1 MFWATKLKM
10 LIKSNST
17 NNKIVKT
24 ELIYTEADSFEK
36 KMSGLLSLS
45 LKKKKFEN
53 ISPDAPRDESP
64 SQPVTTKLIN
74 DALKK

>member
-36 KMSGLLSLS
+36 KCL
-45 LKKKKFEN
+45 
-53 ISPDAPRDESP
+53 
-64 SQPVTTKLIN
+64 VY
-74 DALKK
+74 